1 MASHLKTAQESAIRG
16 GAFSYGCFCT
26 VSCRAGLICCVF
38 FPRVQCCARRG
49 KPSCPNSP
57 SCYTYLSMPCSFLFC
72 IMRRRRSA
80 APRCLFMCSHP
91 DCLTFSALALRLQ
104 FTYAAFHR
112 FACDGCY
119 HARTDGGEYLPL
131 SSPYS
136 PATKPG
142 CSAKA
147 GGQWQKVRC
156 LIEYSVFKLHT
167 RRRAEAVT
175 GSGAGAHP
183 EKMPSP
189 CRR

>member
-1 MASHLKTAQESAIRG
+1 MAFRKGCRDLKSIKRKSSRRLWHPRRG
-16 GAFSYGCFCT
+16 DFLLRLLRRFLPRRADLLRLFS
-26 VSCRAGLICCVF
+26 SRAMLRKARKAVMSKQPELLYISLDAMF
-38 FPRVQCCARRG
+38 FPLLYHCVG
-49 KPSCPNSP
+49 GVTPP
-57 SCYTYLSMPCSFLFC
+57 T
-72 IMRRRRSA
+72 
-80 APRCLFMCSHP
+80 RCLVMCSHP

-119 HARTDGGEYLPL
+119 HART
-131 SSPYS
+131 
-136 PATKPG
+136 TKPG

-175 GSGAGAHP
+175 GSGAGAHFD
-183 EKMPSP
+183 KDALTM
-189 CRR
+189 

>member
-1 MASHLKTAQESAIRG
+1 
-16 GAFSYGCFCT
+16 
-26 VSCRAGLICCVF
+26 
-38 FPRVQCCARRG
+38 
-49 KPSCPNSP
+49 
-57 SCYTYLSMPCSFLFC
+57 
-72 IMRRRRSA
+72 
-80 APRCLFMCSHP
+80 MCSHP

-112 FACDGCY
+112 FACDGRY

-175 GSGAGAHP
+175 GSGAGAHL
-183 EKMPSP
+183 EKMPSQY
-189 CRR
+189 RRRKRVFYARFVKKLFNFLRRLLTLCCPMPYCEASSFCVASSNT

>member
-80 APRCLFMCSHP
+80 ASAVSFHVFSSSLPYVFGTRVAPAIYLCSLSPVCLRRLLSRS
-91 DCLTFSALALRLQ
+91 DGRWGVSASVKPIQPGDEAGLFGKSRWAMAEGALSDRVFCFQ
-104 FTYAAFHR
+104 AA
-112 FACDGCY
+112 
-119 HARTDGGEYLPL
+119 HAP
-131 SSPYS
+131 
-136 PATKPG
+136 PG
-142 CSAKA
+142 
-147 GGQWQKVRC
+147 
-156 LIEYSVFKLHT
+156 
-167 RRRAEAVT
+167 
-175 GSGAGAHP
+175 
-183 EKMPSP
+183 
-189 CRR
+189 

>member
-1 MASHLKTAQESAIRG
+1 MSFFLACNVAQGEESCHVQIT
-16 GAFSYGCFCT
+16 GAVIHISRCHVLSSF
-26 VSCRAGLICCVF
+26 VSCGGGEA
-38 FPRVQCCARRG
+38 P
-49 KPSCPNSP
+49 P
-57 SCYTYLSMPCSFLFC
+57 
-72 IMRRRRSA
+72 
-80 APRCLFMCSHP
+80 PRCLVMCSHP

-183 EKMPSP
+183 EKMPSL
-189 CRR
+189 CRH

>member
-80 APRCLFMCSHP
+80 ASAVSFHVFSSRLPYVFGTRVAPAIYLCSLSPVCLRRLLSRSDGRSSCTRAAGLKLLPGLARERTLKRCPHHVG
-91 DCLTFSALALRLQ
+91 T
-104 FTYAAFHR
+104 
-112 FACDGCY
+112 
-119 HARTDGGEYLPL
+119 EN
-131 SSPYS
+131 
-136 PATKPG
+136 
-142 CSAKA
+142 
-147 GGQWQKVRC
+147 GQ
-156 LIEYSVFKLHT
+156 
-167 RRRAEAVT
+167 
-175 GSGAGAHP
+175 
-183 EKMPSP
+183 M
-189 CRR
+189 

>member
-80 APRCLFMCSHP
+80 ASAVSFHV
-91 DCLTFSALALRLQ
+91 FSSRLPYVLALASCLQ

-112 FACDGCY
+112 FACDGRY

-131 SSPYS
+131 PSPYS

-147 GGQWQKVRC
+147 GGRWQKWCC

-167 RRRAEAVT
+167 RRRA
-175 GSGAGAHP
+175 
-183 EKMPSP
+183 
-189 CRR
+189 